1 MSLTGGGAI
10 IRSLG
15 NRTMVME
22 EYEDLVTATEAFPS
36 VKEKKL
42 IFISKS
48 GFTEAV
54 QRRAEEE
61 GMKLA
66 DELV

>member
-1 MSLTGGGAI
+1 
-10 IRSLG
+10 
-15 NRTMVME
+15 ME